1 MGTVVLATVLFTD
14 IVGSTARAAALGDER
29 WTALLRRHNTIVR
42 AQLKEFG
49 GLELDM
55 TGDGFF
61 SSFEAPGQAVRC
73 AVSIVQA
80 VHQLDLSVRAGIH
93 TGECERVDE
102 TLGGVAV
109 HIGARICAE
118 AQANEVLVSGTV
130 RDLLAGSGL
139 TFVDKGLTALR
150 GVPGDWHLYYLEP
163 PDRVAETPA
172 QVQLCG
178 KLVIELAGSRVE
190 DALPGRQ
197 GRILFAYLAVN
208 RRRPVGRY
216 ELIDALWG
224 EEPPTDAESSLSAL
238 LSKLR
243 RIIGPDRL
251 DGRSTLQLQLPEGS
265 WIDLEAAME
274 AIHRAESACNRQDWP
289 EAWSA
294 ARVSLHITRRSFLAG
309 EDALWIEEV
318 RNELADTHLRSLEVT
333 AQSGLAIGDTELDT
347 AERSARS
354 LMREAPYRESGYRW
368 LMEVQARRGNKAE
381 ALHTYEML
389 RLRLLEDL
397 GVSPSTATEELYRQ
411 LLE

>member
-1 MGTVVLATVLFTD
+1 MRNRV
-14 IVGSTARAAALGDER
+14 S
-29 WTALLRRHNTIVR
+29 
-42 AQLKEFG
+42 
-49 GLELDM
+49 
-55 TGDGFF
+55 
-61 SSFEAPGQAVRC
+61 APFCPNCGAV
-73 AVSIVQA
+73 
-80 VHQLDLSVRAGIH
+80 
-93 TGECERVDE
+93 
-102 TLGGVAV
+102 
-109 HIGARICAE
+109 
-118 AQANEVLVSGTV
+118 
-130 RDLLAGSGL
+130 
-139 TFVDKGLTALR
+139 
-150 GVPGDWHLYYLEP
+150 
-163 PDRVAETPA
+163 
-172 QVQLCG
+172 
-178 KLVIELAGSRVE
+178 
-190 DALPGRQ
+190 
-197 GRILFAYLAVN
+197 
-208 RRRPVGRY
+208 
-216 ELIDALWG
+216 
-224 EEPPTDAESSLSAL
+224 
-238 LSKLR
+238 
-243 RIIGPDRL
+243 IGPDRL

-274 AIHRAESACNRQDWP
+274 AIHRAESARNRQDWP